1 MINTMIDTQNSAIM
15 SAGMRALRE
24 ALGVVE
30 TEIFIFNIKNKGFD
44 YTEWRRDNL
53 WEDMTLEEL
62 FANAAEFERLHPEIV
77 PPNATI
83 I

>member
-1 MINTMIDTQNSAIM
+1 MTNNIQNSAIM

-30 TEIFIFNIKNKGFD
+30 TEIFIVNIKNKGFD

-62 FANAAEFERLHPEIV
+62 FANAAEFERLHPETI